1 MLNHLKQGKSIKG
14 DLGAGISWGGERVT
28 RNVLACVLAWLLT
41 HLISYPLSP
50 SLSLPQPRGLLGVS
64 GPTGQTSSLGL
75 CSRCSLCLDM
85 YMTSFSRLPLLKLY
99 SLNQD
104 YPSLHRLIHL
114 PYPDCHFFL
123 QHCQASTI
131 LNNGLIRFMVY
142 CCISH

>member
-1 MLNHLKQGKSIKG
+1 MLSHVKQGKSIKG
-14 DLGAGISWGGERVT
+14 DLGTGISGGGERVT
-28 RNVLACVLAWLLT
+28 RDVSTNVPAWLLA

-75 CSRCSLCLDM
+75 CSGCSLCLDM
-85 YMTSFSRLPLLKLY
+85 YMASFSCLPLLKLY

-104 YPSLHRLIHL
+104 GPSFHLPIHL
-114 PYPDCHFFL
+114 PYPECHFFL
-123 QHCQASTI
+123 QHFQASTI

-142 CCISH
+142 C